1 MSRRAT
7 PRLSRIVTRGGDG
20 GDTSLADGSR
30 LPKDDA
36 RIQALGEA
44 DELNCALGLLRA
56 CALPA
61 ALDREL
67 AAVQQELFDLGGA
80 LALPG
85 YSGPAPA
92 AVARLERR
100 LKAWNAALPPLTEF
114 VLPGGGEAAARAH
127 LARAACRRAERAAVG
142 AHRQQPLPP
151 AVLPYL
157 NRLSD
162 LLFVAARQLA
172 QGAETQWRGPRAP
185 KGVGRSNAVP
195 RDRPGGGKAPGAS
208 PPHPPASRPRNKA

>member
-1 MSRRAT
+1 MPARAT
-7 PRLSRIVTRGGDG
+7 PRLSRLVTRGGDG
-20 GDTSLADGSR
+20 GSTSLADGTR

-36 RIQALGEA
+36 RIAALGEA
-44 DELNCALGLLRA
+44 DELNCAIGLLRA

-85 YSGPAPA
+85 YAGPARQ
-92 AVARLERR
+92 AVLRLERR
-100 LKAWNAALPPLTEF
+100 LKTWNAALPPLTEF

-127 LARAACRRAERAAVG
+127 LARATCRRAERAAV
-142 AHRQQPLPP
+142 AAQRQQPLPP
-151 AVLPYL
+151 ALLPYL

-162 LLFVAARQLA
+162 LLFVAARTLA
-172 QGAETQWRGPRAP
+172 RGAESQWRGPR
-185 KGVGRSNAVP
+185 P
-195 RDRPGGGKAPGAS
+195 RKAPRSG
-208 PPHPPASRPRNKA
+208 RKN